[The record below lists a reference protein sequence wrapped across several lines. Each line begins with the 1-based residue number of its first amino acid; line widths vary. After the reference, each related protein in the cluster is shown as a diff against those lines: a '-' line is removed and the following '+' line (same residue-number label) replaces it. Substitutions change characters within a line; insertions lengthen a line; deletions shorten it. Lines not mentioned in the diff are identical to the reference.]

1 MRKQKRVIGLILL
14 IVIINLLDPCYGYI
28 RSKAA
33 SFDEINHPDVFLKQ
47 VNGDMQCTLVAV
59 TMLLRRAAM
68 LSGYP
73 NWADITTDQVRKD
86 AWVEGVGLKYS
97 FSHAGFTV
105 NKAQFGNDR
114 VNEAIALLQK
124 HPEGIVIYDQYG
136 RSRPHAVLLTDYTDG
151 IFYCADP
158 SDAVAYGRIPVNQG
172 LVRVEEAEFYYYI
185 SGPSIPAPT
194 ASVTEGGA
202 GLPVIDIS
210 PEADIITEANNPAA
224 YDISAR
230 DNLPITNTLPATDDT
245 PSTDIPAVIEN
256 MQERDISRYEIE
268 LSRTSFYYDG
278 NEKKPAVTIIGLEEN
293 TDYVLSYINNV
304 NPGTAAIAISGIG
317 NYTGVVIKYFEI
329 ADADIHSL
337 FNDIAV
343 SVTKQ
348 SIQAGKTAT
357 VKVNLPEPLISVKEF
372 GVDEQCI
379 GNEVKISY
387 SSSNSKIAKVNSKG
401 KITGKKKGKANITVT
416 AELTNGTKK
425 EFSFAIKVK

>member
-1 MRKQKRVIGLILL
+1 MRKQKRAIGLILL
-14 IVIINLLDPCYGYI
+14 IVIINFLDPCYGYI

-47 VNGDMQCTLVAV
+47 VNGDMQCTLVAA
-59 TMLLRRAAM
+59 TMLLRRAALM
-68 LSGYP
+68 SGNA
-73 NWADITTDQVRKD
+73 NWADITIDKVRKD

-114 VNEAIALLQK
+114 VNEAITLLQQ
-124 HPEGIVIYDQYG
+124 HPEGIVVYDQYG

-151 IFYCADP
+151 VFYCADP
-158 SDAVAYGRIPVNQG
+158 SDTVAYGRIPVSQG
-172 LVRVEEAEFYYYI
+172 LVKVEEAEFYYYI
-185 SGPSIPAPT
+185 SSPSVPALT
-194 ASVTEGGA
+194 ASDFEDGA
-202 GLPVIDIS
+202 GSPAVDIS
-210 PEADIITEANNPAA
+210 PEADIISGANIPGESDMAVA
-224 YDISAR
+224 
-230 DNLPITNTLPATDDT
+230 DNLPAADALPATDK
-245 PSTDIPAVIEN
+245 PSTDIPAATEN
-256 MQERDISRYEIE
+256 LQEVDISRYEIE
-268 LSRTSFYYDG
+268 LLRTSLYYDG
-278 NEKKPAVTIIGLEEN
+278 NEKKPAVTVAGLEEN
-293 TDYVLSYINNV
+293 TDYILSYINNV

-329 ADADIHSL
+329 VEADIHSL

-372 GVDEQCI
+372 GVDDKGI

-416 AELTNGTKK
+416 AELADGTKK
-425 EFSFAIKVK
+425 EFTLVIKVK